1 VLKFSF
7 GFTKTLVLFGIAA
20 AALFVVAAAATM
32 PSSATVEA
40 RETSEKTPVC
50 HTEQVA
56 LDEGYGV
63 SRTVERR
70 VCDDL

>member
-1 VLKFSF
+1 MSQNSF
-7 GFTKTLVLFGIAA
+7 GFNKTLMLFAMAVVVIVGAA
-20 AALFVVAAAATM
+20 IVATM
-32 PSSATVEA
+32 PSAGTVQAHESAQPA
-40 RETSEKTPVC
+40 AVC

-63 SRTVERR
+63 SRMVTRR

>member
-1 VLKFSF
+1 MLRFSF
-7 GFTKTLVLFGIAA
+7 GLSKMLILFVIAA
-20 AALFVVAAAATM
+20 GALFVLAAIATM

-40 RETSEKTPVC
+40 RETTKTPVC

-63 SRTVERR
+63 SRMVERR